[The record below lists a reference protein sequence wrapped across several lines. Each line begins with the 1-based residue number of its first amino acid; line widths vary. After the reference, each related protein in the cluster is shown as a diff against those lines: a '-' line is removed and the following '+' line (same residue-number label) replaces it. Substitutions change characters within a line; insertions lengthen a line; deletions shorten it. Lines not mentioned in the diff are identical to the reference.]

1 MPFKE
6 TRKAFDHSKTAYP
19 LTGAHVATAC
29 EKCHAAKVW
38 KGIRF
43 ASCAD
48 CHKDPHAKPL
58 GACATCHTTA
68 SFKIGTATTPTAGV
82 APRKFDHAKTG
93 YPLVGRHAALACASC
108 HVQPATKVHLKYAR
122 CADCHKDP
130 HRGVF
135 KTQDCKACHKETG
148 FAGGTFDHAKETRF
162 PLEGKHAPLACAS
175 CHKGAALTPG
185 VAPARRVVDFRGAR
199 PDCASCH
206 EDVHKGQLGAS
217 CETCHTTRSPSR

>member
-1 MPFKE
+1 M
-6 TRKAFDHSKTAYP
+6 T
-19 LTGAHVATAC
+19 
-29 EKCHAAKVW
+29 
-38 KGIRF
+38 
-43 ASCAD
+43 
-48 CHKDPHAKPL
+48 
-58 GACATCHTTA
+58 
-68 SFKIGTATTPTAGV
+68 
-82 APRKFDHAKTG
+82 PRKFDHAKTG

-108 HVQPATKVHLKYAR
+108 HVQPATKVHLKFAR

-148 FAGGTFDHAKETRF
+148 FVGGTFDHSKETRF

-206 EDVHKGQLGAS
+206 ADVHKGQLGRPVRDLPHDRRLQDDDLPAPPLPRVFRR
-217 CETCHTTRSPSR
+217 TARAGRL